1 MKNKTLIAFGS
12 VIAALGSVALS
23 MPAQALTVK
32 ECSAKYQ
39 AAKQAGTLNGMKW
52 NDFRRE
58 QCGHEATASPA
69 PAPSPTPAAR
79 TPAVG
84 PGQTPAARTPAAAP
98 RQRSTARTTTA
109 APAATGN
116 VVFPNAVSPK
126 YANESP
132 GRARLL
138 TCRDQYQANKANNGN
153 GGLRW
158 IEKGGGYW
166 SECNRHLK
174 G

>member
-1 MKNKTLIAFGS
+1 MKSKTLISSGIVIAAFGS
-12 VIAALGSVALS
+12 LALS
-23 MPAQALTVK
+23 MPAQALTMK
-32 ECSAKYQ
+32 ECSVKYQ
-39 AAKQAGTLNGMKW
+39 AARQAGSLGGTTW
-52 NDFRRE
+52 NEFRKA
-58 QCGHEATASPA
+58 QCGPEAKAAPAAAQAPPAAA
-69 PAPSPTPAAR
+69 PAPPPAAE
-79 TPAVG
+79 A
-84 PGQTPAARTPAAAP
+84 PAAAP
-98 RQRSTARTTTA
+98 RRKSTARTTTT

-116 VVFPNAVSPK
+116 VVFPNAVAPR
-126 YANESP
+126 YANLSA

-138 TCRDQYQANKANNGN
+138 TCRDQYMANKANNAN

>member
-1 MKNKTLIAFGS
+1 MKNKTLIASGI
-12 VIAALGSVALS
+12 VIAALGSLALS
-23 MPAQALTVK
+23 MPAQALTMK

-39 AAKQAGTLNGMKW
+39 AARQAGTLNGMKW
-52 NDFRRE
+52 NDFRKA
-58 QCGHEATASPA
+58 QCGSEANASPA
-69 PAPSPTPAAR
+69 AAPSPPPAA
-79 TPAVG
+79 
-84 PGQTPAARTPAAAP
+84 QTPAAAP
-98 RQRSTARTTTA
+98 RQRSTARTTTS

-116 VVFPNAVSPK
+116 AVFPNAVSPK
-126 YANESP
+126 YSSQSP

-138 TCRDQYQANKANNGN
+138 TCRDQYQANKARNAN

>member
-1 MKNKTLIAFGS
+1 
-12 VIAALGSVALS
+12 
-23 MPAQALTVK
+23 MPAQALTMK
-32 ECSAKYQ
+32 ECSAKYE
-39 AAKQAGTLNGMKW
+39 AAKKAGTLNGMKW
-52 NDFRRE
+52 NDFRKA
-58 QCGHEATASPA
+58 QCGSEANASPA
-69 PAPSPTPAAR
+69 AAPSPPPAAR
-79 TPAVG
+79 TPAAA
-84 PGQTPAARTPAAAP
+84 PSPPPAARTPAAAP
-98 RQRSTARTTTA
+98 RQRSTARTTTSPA
-109 APAATGN
+109 APGN

-126 YANESP
+126 YSSQSP

-138 TCRDQYQANKANNGN
+138 TCRDQYQANKANNAN

>member
-1 MKNKTLIAFGS
+1 MKNKTLMASAI
-12 VIAALGSVALS
+12 VIAALGSLALS
-23 MPAQALTVK
+23 MPAQALTTK

-39 AAKQAGTLNGMKW
+39 SAKKAGTLNGMKW
-52 NDFRRE
+52 NEFRKA
-58 QCGHEATASPA
+58 QCGSEAN
-69 PAPSPTPAAR
+69 AA
-79 TPAVG
+79 
-84 PGQTPAARTPAAAP
+84 PAAAP
-98 RQRSTARTTTA
+98 SPPPAAAAPVAAPRRRSTARTTTP

-126 YANESP
+126 YSSESP
-132 GRARLL
+132 GRARLH
-138 TCRDQYQANKANNGN
+138 TCRDQYLANKTNNAN

-166 SECNRHLK
+166 SECDRHLK